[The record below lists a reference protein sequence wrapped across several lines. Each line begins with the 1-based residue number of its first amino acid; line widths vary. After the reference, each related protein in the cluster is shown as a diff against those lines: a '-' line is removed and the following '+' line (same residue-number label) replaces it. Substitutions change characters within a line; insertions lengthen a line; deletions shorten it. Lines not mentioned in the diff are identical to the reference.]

1 LLLLLWAKHAGADEP
16 NGGGLGRCGGRFD
29 VSNAAIVDDGGF
41 GAFDIVLGGD
51 AGERFLAVGDD
62 VVGFAQGSTLKPG
75 DGLACAEGGDVSVGA
90 FVSAE
95 QSGVAIAHAAHG
107 DHDVDLER
115 AEEGVEAG
123 GEPVSFEG
131 ALIEEVKMKGAGVG
145 FVVEDTTLAKDDYM
159 RFYSFRGKSVG
170 DVKGLILGST
180 IAKVVLDEG
189 DSHDSWAIEE
199 NQTGRAI
206 FLGKCLVI
214 LRDEA
219 YSVNLLGSLYLLRCK
234 SW

>member
-1 LLLLLWAKHAGADEP
+1 
-16 NGGGLGRCGGRFD
+16 
-29 VSNAAIVDDGGF
+29 
-41 GAFDIVLGGD
+41 
-51 AGERFLAVGDD
+51 
-62 VVGFAQGSTLKPG
+62 
-75 DGLACAEGGDVSVGA
+75 
-90 FVSAE
+90 
-95 QSGVAIAHAAHG
+95 
-107 DHDVDLER
+107 
-115 AEEGVEAG
+115 
-123 GEPVSFEG
+123 
-131 ALIEEVKMKGAGVG
+131 
-145 FVVEDTTLAKDDYM
+145 
-159 RFYSFRGKSVG
+159 
-170 DVKGLILGST
+170 VKGLILGST